1 MRQLLI
7 TAMHSGAGK
16 TVVSC
21 ALLAALQ
28 KRGHAL
34 SAFKCGP
41 DYIDPMFHSRVLGVP
56 CRNLDLFLQGEK
68 GVLRTLGRGEG
79 DLALLEGAMGYYDG
93 VGGTE
98 RASAYEIAR
107 LTNTPALL
115 VLRPGGSALTLA
127 AQVRGMQSF
136 RAESGIKALLLAN
149 CPERMAASLRPILER
164 ETGLPVLGFLP
175 PLKAAEFDSRH
186 LGLMTAAEVTD
197 FRARMD
203 ALAEQAEKT
212 IDLDRLLCCFK
223 EVNIT
228 TETPFVPATR
238 CRIAVARD
246 EAFCFFYAD
255 NLDALREAGAELA
268 FFSPLRD
275 AALPTGTAG
284 LYLPGG
290 YPELHAKVLSEN
302 TAMLES
308 IAAAVT
314 AGMPTVAECGGFLYL
329 QRSLEDA
336 KGGEYPMCGVLPGR
350 GYRTERLQR
359 FGYQLLR
366 AEEDSLLFR
375 AGETIP
381 AHEFHYWDCSENG
394 NALRSEKPDGRSWP
408 CAYASKSLYAAFPH
422 LHFGGAAPMAARF
435 VRACENDGN
444 NA

>member
-28 KRGHAL
+28 KRGYAL

-56 CRNLDLFLQGEK
+56 CRNLDLFLQGEQ
-68 GVLRTLGRGEG
+68 GVLRTLRRGEG
-79 DLALLEGAMGYYDG
+79 ELALLEGAMGYYDG

-98 RASAYEIAR
+98 RASAYEIVR

-115 VLRPGGSALTLA
+115 VLRHGGSALTLA

-175 PLKAAEFDSRH
+175 PLPEAEFDSRH

-197 FRARMD
+197 FRTRMD
-203 ALAEQAEKT
+203 ALAAQAEKT
-212 IDLDRLLCCFK
+212 IDLDRLLTFFE
-223 EVNIT
+223 EVDIKQ
-228 TETPFVPATR
+228 EIPPAR
-238 CRIAVARD
+238 EPVCRIAVARD
-246 EAFCFFYAD
+246 AAFCFLYAD
-255 NLDALREAGAELA
+255 NLDALREAGAELQ
-268 FFSPLRD
+268 FFSPLHD
-275 AALPTGTAG
+275 EALPAGVSG

-290 YPELHAKVLSEN
+290 YPELHAKALSEN
-302 TAMLES
+302 AAMRES
-308 IAAAVT
+308 VAAAMM

-329 QRSLEDA
+329 QKSLEDA
-336 KGGEYPMCGVLPGR
+336 RGGEYPMCGVLPGR
-350 GYRTERLQR
+350 GCRTERLQR

-375 AGETIP
+375 AGEAIP

-408 CAYASKSLYAAFPH
+408 CAYARKGLYAAFPH
-422 LHFGGAAPMAARF
+422 LHFGGAAPLAARF
-435 VRACENDGN
+435 VRACEDYGN